1 MIDLTLKKRHELMDR
16 LGQLM
21 FDWEEAQRKLE
32 EEHRAEL
39 EEIEKLKDILKKDIM
54 LEQRSDSSE
63 KLEIKYSK
71 GRVTWKTNWI
81 EGFALGHPE
90 YELMQYRSQSAPYV
104 SFCLREDSLNDG
116 TVVR

>member
-1 MIDLTLKKRHELMDR
+1 
-16 LGQLM
+16 M

-32 EEHRAEL
+32 EEHRDQL
-39 EEIEKLKDILKKDIM
+39 DEINKLKDILKKDIM
-54 LEQRSDSSE
+54 LEQQSDKSE

-90 YELMQYRSQSAPYV
+90 FGLMQYRTQSAPYV
-104 SFCLREDSLNDG
+104 SFCLREEGLNDG
-116 TVVR
+116 IVYR